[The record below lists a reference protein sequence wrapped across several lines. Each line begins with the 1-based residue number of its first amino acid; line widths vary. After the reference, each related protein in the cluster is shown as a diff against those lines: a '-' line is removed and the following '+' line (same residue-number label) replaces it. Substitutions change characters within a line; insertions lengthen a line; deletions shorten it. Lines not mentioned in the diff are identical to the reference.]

1 MLYCKVH
8 PHCTSADISKAVTS
22 ENDCLLTICVFCS
35 TGFAFDVDGSR
46 TLVAFKMEFSVLKL
60 NIYIYVAVVLYP
72 ALKSIDKL
80 RKSL

>member
-1 MLYCKVH
+1 M
-8 PHCTSADISKAVTS
+8 
-22 ENDCLLTICVFCS
+22 LTICVFCS
-35 TGFAFDVDGSR
+35 TGFAFDVDGST

>member
-1 MLYCKVH
+1 M
-8 PHCTSADISKAVTS
+8 
-22 ENDCLLTICVFCS
+22 LTICVFCS
-35 TGFAFDVDGSR
+35 TRFAFDVDGSR

-60 NIYIYVAVVLYP
+60 NIYIYVAVVVYP